1 MVQLFTQL
9 LSKLNIQT
17 LVLFVKIKSPTEYSR
32 CLCVYWPE
40 DWLIADSNLLYSSSY
55 HYDLALPYSTTWH
68 PVSPDINNRNSLQ
81 EIQCQDNHGGCLAM
95 MEPGQYW
102 TVNGDGKD

>member
-1 MVQLFTQL
+1 MCDKFDSSPNLMLGVWVSPVCWSHLFTAL
-9 LSKLNIQT
+9 E
-17 LVLFVKIKSPTEYSR
+17 VLWRY
-32 CLCVYWPE
+32 
-40 DWLIADSNLLYSSSY
+40 WLIADSNLLYSSSY

-102 TVNGDGKD
+102 IVNGDGKD